1 MDDNGSCS
9 SGDGSSSSSSSFI
22 SSSDDSSFLAGVPE
36 LLKQTYYDDSDS
48 DDDDDD
54 DFLLDDDFM
63 LDDSNNYNTS
73 NGDNRSYF
81 SNSSM
86 DYDTGLVPLF
96 DIRAHEAGRRD
107 LSDLAYLTS
116 LSNIRKERWQ
126 HERLEWEKHVRLLFH
141 EETFKNEYRMS
152 YNTFNKLKEI
162 LQPILQRDANKCRD
176 AEPILT
182 EHIMA
187 MGLRYL
193 SGGRILDNRRYIGM
207 NRTAGYKAVDDFIN
221 AVNTAQQLD
230 IKLPS
235 LPEEWEDVRKG
246 WQSHSSVPHIF
257 HGTVAA
263 ADGFFQATT
272 KPTEK
277 EVGNVMAYYSGH
289 YETYG
294 LNCQAVVKRDLQFM
308 YFGVVA
314 PGSTNDCVAYS
325 RAGDLKEVIDSLPL
339 GLYMVAD
346 AAYNLSERILVPFTG
361 NDKCDAY
368 HDSFNFHL
376 SQLRIRVEMA
386 FGYLV
391 NKFRILARKLECSL
405 EKNSAMLMACARL
418 HNFIIQQDKPFGSSN
433 GASNTSNDDDDTST
447 FGEDE
452 ALEIRP
458 HPSAPLGMTYMP
470 QLPDDSFDS
479 YQGVSYTR
487 KGIVEAL
494 RSESIKRPLYNIER
508 KKEEM
513 EHKSKSGH
521 IIARE
526 YISPV

>member
-1 MDDNGSCS
+1 MDDGDDDSSSSS
-9 SGDGSSSSSSSFI
+9 SGDGSGSRSSFI
-22 SSSDDSSFLAGVPE
+22 SSSDDSSFLADVPK
-36 LLKQTYYDDSDS
+36 LLKPTFDESDS
-48 DDDDDD
+48 DDDDD
-54 DFLLDDDFM
+54 FLLNDDFM
-63 LDDSNNYNTS
+63 SDDDDNDNNNKHGN
-73 NGDNRSYF
+73 NGNF
-81 SNSSM
+81 SRSSM
-86 DYDTGLVPLF
+86 EHDAGFVPLF

-107 LSDLAYLTS
+107 LSDLAYLST

-126 HERLEWEKHVRLLFH
+126 HERLEWEKHLRLLFH
-141 EETFKNEYRMS
+141 EETFNNEYRMS
-152 YNTFNKLKEI
+152 YNAFNKLKEI

-176 AEPILT
+176 AEPIMT

-193 SGGRILDNRRYIGM
+193 SGGRVLDNRRFIGM
-207 NRTAGYKAVDDFIN
+207 NRSAGYYAIDDFIN
-221 AVNTAQQLD
+221 AVNAAPELD

-235 LPEEWEDVRKG
+235 LPTEWEEVRRG
-246 WQSHSSVPHIF
+246 WQSCSSVPHIF

-263 ADGFFQATT
+263 ADGFFQATY

-277 EVGNVMAYYSGH
+277 EVGNVLAYYSGH
-289 YETYG
+289 YESYG
-294 LNCQAVVKRDLQFM
+294 INCQAVVKRDLQFM

-314 PGSTNDCVAYS
+314 PGSTNDSIAYT

-346 AAYNLSERILVPFTG
+346 AAYVLSEHVLVPFTG
-361 NDKCDAY
+361 KDKSDPY

-405 EKNSAMLMACARL
+405 QKNTAILMACARL

-433 GASNTSNDDDDTST
+433 VVSNEDDNST
-447 FGEDE
+447 FGEE
-452 ALEIRP
+452 ETLEIQP

-470 QLPDDSFDS
+470 QLPDDTFDA

-487 KGIVEAL
+487 AGIVEGL
-494 RSESIKRPLYNIER
+494 RDESIKRPLYNIER

-513 EHKSKSGH
+513 EHKTKSGH
-521 IIARE
+521 VIARE